1 MNLVPTVVESTNRG
15 ERSYDIYSRLL
26 RDRIIFVGGVID
38 DDMANLVTAQLLFL
52 EGEDAEKDVHL
63 YINSPGGSMTA
74 ALAMYDAMQYVRPLV
89 ETTCL
94 GLAASGASLL
104 LCAGAPGRRLIL
116 PNALIVIHQPWTQG
130 MQGQATDLDVQAREI
145 LRQRALLVDLYHRHT
160 GRDSEQIGRD
170 IERDYHMTSDQ
181 ALAYGMVDQI
191 IERRPALPVTAG
203 QPAETTVS

>member
-1 MNLVPTVVESTNRG
+1 MTLVPTVVERPHRG

-38 DDMANLVTAQLLFL
+38 NDMANLVTAQLLFL

-94 GLAASGASLL
+94 GMAGVAHRCS
-104 LCAGAPGRRLIL
+104 CAGAPGRRLAL
-116 PNALIVIHQPWTQG
+116 PNSPVVIHQPWAQG
-130 MQGQATDLDVQAREI
+130 MQGQATDLDVHAREI
-145 LRQRALLVDLYHRHT
+145 LRQRALLIELYHRHT
-160 GRDSEQIGRD
+160 GRDSEQIGG
-170 IERDYHMTSDQ
+170 TSS
-181 ALAYGMVDQI
+181 A
-191 IERRPALPVTAG
+191 
-203 QPAETTVS
+203 TTR